1 MTLESKI
8 EIENP
13 KSFGDPAECAGEGGQ
28 SDQMKTGNSRATVFS
43 LALFAVLFAL
53 CGSVEAQQTG
63 KIYRV
68 GRLSGALSNSTFGI
82 DALRRELREL
92 GYVEGKNIAFE
103 LRYAEEKP
111 ERLRAMADE
120 LVRLKV
126 DLIIAGGPNDGLTG
140 KKATKTIPIVFTDS
154 PSDPVGLGLVDSLAR
169 PGGNVTGF
177 FSMADVLAGK
187 RLELLKE
194 SFPKLSR
201 VAVLWYSKGSSS
213 ETQWTESQRV
223 ARQLGLQ
230 LHSMDMG
237 SSINYENTFKEAMK
251 AGSAAVA
258 VTRHRQSQTPINQ
271 KQIIELA
278 AKYRL
283 PAIYYREDFVEQGG
297 LMSYGADE
305 VEPFKRVAAMVD
317 KILKGAKPADIPV
330 EQSSKFEFVIN
341 LQTAKQIGL
350 TIPPNVLARADKV
363 IK

>member
-1 MTLESKI
+1 MIKQILFYLL
-8 EIENP
+8 P
-13 KSFGDPAECAGEGGQ
+13 
-28 SDQMKTGNSRATVFS
+28 TVF
-43 LALFAVLFAL
+43 LATAFSA
-53 CGSVEAQQTG
+53 EAQQTG
-63 KIYRV
+63 KVYRI
-68 GRLSGALSNSTFGI
+68 GRLSGSLSSSTFSL

-92 GYVEGKNIAFE
+92 GYVEGKNISFE
-103 LRYAEEKP
+103 HRYAEEKS
-111 ERLRAMADE
+111 ERLPALADE

-126 DLIIAGGPNDGLTG
+126 DLIIAGGPNDGLTA

-154 PSDPVGLGLVDSLAR
+154 PSDPVSRGLVDSLAR

-177 FSMADVLAGK
+177 FTMSDVLAGK

-201 VAVLWYSKGSSS
+201 VAVLWFPRSGSSDP
-213 ETQWTESQRV
+213 QWTESQLA

-230 LHSMDMG
+230 LYSMEIGNTDK
-237 SSINYENTFKEAMK
+237 YENAFKEAIK
-251 AGSAAVA
+251 AGSTALA
-258 VTRHRQSQTPINQ
+258 VTRHRLSQSNVNR
-271 KQIIELA
+271 KRIIELA

-283 PAIYYREDFVEQGG
+283 PAIYFREDFVEQGG

-317 KILKGAKPADIPV
+317 KILNGTKPADIPV

-341 LQTAKQIGL
+341 LKTAKQIGL